1 MKLLSLGLAA
11 ASFNA
16 TAAADA
22 CTGNSTSLTQTDARL
37 LELLLHTERVC
48 CGILSVC
55 VCVEAT
61 AGFQQT
67 RAHLHPRALATP
79 PVW

>member
-37 LELLLHTERVC
+37 LELLLHTERAC
-48 CGILSVC
+48 CGILSAC
-55 VCVEAT
+55 VC
-61 AGFQQT
+61 
-67 RAHLHPRALATP
+67 
-79 PVW
+79 